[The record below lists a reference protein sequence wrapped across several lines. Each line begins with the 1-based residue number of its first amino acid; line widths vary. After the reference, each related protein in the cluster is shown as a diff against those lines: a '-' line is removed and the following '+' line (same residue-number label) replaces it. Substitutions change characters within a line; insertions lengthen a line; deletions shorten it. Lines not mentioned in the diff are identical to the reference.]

1 MIFLMIKAEDIW
13 DHLRDKATS
22 LEKEEPLLASLLQSN
37 ILTAENFSNALARVL
52 STHLGAALLP
62 EITRIHAASPSLI
75 TAAEKDLLAILKHD
89 PAAQDLLQPFL
100 FFKGF
105 HALQS
110 HRIAHG
116 LWKEKRTH
124 LAFYIQSRASNLFGI
139 DIHPAATIG
148 TGVMMDHGTGIVIGE
163 TAMVE
168 DDVLFWHGVT
178 LGGMGTSSG
187 DRHPKIRRG
196 AQLGA
201 GATVLGAIEIGENS
215 KIGAG
220 SVVVR
225 DIPAEVTA
233 VGVPAKVI

>member
-1 MIFLMIKAEDIW
+1 MIKAEDIW
-13 DHLRDKATS
+13 DHLREKAAS
-22 LEKEEPLLASLLQSN
+22 LEKEEPLLAPLLQSN
-37 ILTAENFSNALARVL
+37 ILTAESFAEALARIL
-52 STHLGAALLP
+52 STHLAPALLP
-62 EITRIHAASPSLI
+62 EIARVHAASPSVVS
-75 TAAEKDLLAILKHD
+75 AAEKDLLAILKHD

-110 HRIAHG
+110 HRIAHD
-116 LWKEKRTH
+116 LWRERRRH

-139 DIHPAATIG
+139 DIHPAAMIG
-148 TGVMMDHGTGIVIGE
+148 AGVMMDHGTGIVIGE
-163 TAMVE
+163 TAVVE

-178 LGGMGTSSG
+178 LGGMGTGSG

-196 AQLGA
+196 AQIGA
-201 GATVLGAIEIGENS
+201 GATILGAVEIGENS

-220 SVVVR
+220 GVVLK
-225 DIPAEVTA
+225 DIPAEATA